1 MKPNRTRPR
10 GDPNGGPP
18 GKPPGNRS
26 QHVTDLPP
34 SYEELGIGKMQSS
47 YWQAEARQRQKE
59 AGKQGGRG
67 KKKNLAETILQG
79 FPRYERATDTQLAR
93 ASGEENL
100 PETIPEGFQG
110 TKTLPQTIG
119 EGFPKRK
126 TLGQKCPKVFE
137 PIKAVEAGRKTLV
150 KQFTKVFPGRKP
162 WAKNCR
168 RVSKRGRPYFPPS
181 RIAADNR
188 GDADASEALL
198 TLRSLGGLMRR
209 KHGRYSV
216 GARCPRCGAVTRVLK
231 THCRTGLIILRYRR
245 CTACGWRAKTI
256 ESIR

>member
-93 ASGEENL
+93 ASGEENPSGNNSGRVSQEENL
-100 PETIPEGFQG
+100 GAKMSQG
-110 TKTLPQTIG
+110 
-119 EGFPKRK
+119 
-126 TLGQKCPKVFE
+126 FE
-137 PIKAVEAGRKTLV
+137 PIKAVEGRRKPFPKQLGRGFPRGKTLS
-150 KQFTKVFPGRKP
+150 KQFAKV
-162 WAKNCR
+162 
-168 RVSKRGRPYFPPS
+168 
-181 RIAADNR
+181 
-188 GDADASEALL
+188 SEAPKPLL
-198 TLRSLGGLMRR
+198 PTFHDRSRQSR
-209 KHGRYSV
+209 
-216 GARCPRCGAVTRVLK
+216 
-231 THCRTGLIILRYRR
+231 
-245 CTACGWRAKTI
+245 
-256 ESIR
+256 